1 MRLAG
6 RPLSVWSAD
15 LLVLAIVAIWYFAA
29 RRLPDFVLPGPLA
42 VAERLAL
49 LFVDPD
55 FLVHTLAST
64 LRVVFSVFAALVIGG
79 ALALL
84 QRAVPALDW
93 VLRGGIV
100 PFLSSFPSIGWAILA
115 AIWFPAGHLSIIFVQ
130 VAILVPFCLIN
141 IAEGLAQIDRE
152 MAEMATSFTRRRW
165 PRLWLVTIPLTMPY
179 VIGALRIA
187 YGIAWKISLV
197 AELLGSSSGLGYVML
212 RAQGSADLTTVI
224 ASSLAIVVLFIA
236 GEKYV
241 LAPLSRR
248 YASM

>member
-1 MRLAG
+1 MTPAR
-6 RPLSVWSAD
+6 RPLSLWGAD
-15 LLVLAIVAIWYFAA
+15 LAVVVVIAIWYFAA
-29 RRLPDFVLPGPLA
+29 RKLPDFVLPGPVA

-64 LRVVFSVFAALVIGG
+64 LRVIVSVFVALVLGG

-84 QRAVPALDW
+84 QRGMPALDW

-130 VAILVPFCLIN
+130 VAILVPFCFIN
-141 IAEGLAQIDRE
+141 IAEGLAQIDRD
-152 MAEMATSFTRRRW
+152 MVEMATSFTRRPLR
-165 PRLWLVTIPLTMPY
+165 RLWLVTLPLTMPY

-212 RAQGSADLTTVI
+212 RAQGSADLTTVLA
-224 ASSLAIVVLFIA
+224 ASFAIVILFIA
-236 GEKYV
+236 GETWV
-241 LAPLSRR
+241 LAPLARR
-248 YASM
+248 YAPR